1 MSNVSSVF
9 FFCIRIF
16 SLQISGP
23 IDAEQLQLENA
34 NLINVLRAKNKA
46 LVQARSS
53 IGSARVKKNV
63 FQTKLRKEQEREQ
76 ELRKILQ

>member
-1 MSNVSSVF
+1 MSV
-9 FFCIRIF
+9 FFCIRILF

-46 LVQARSS
+46 LVQARSA
-53 IGSARVKKNV
+53 IGSARVKNNV